1 MTNFQEDRIAI
12 DTAVNSVMF
21 NFFNL
26 KDIDERA
33 DYHELADGLIEM
45 IKRTKVHFI
54 EVNEKY
60 ITKEL
65 TPEFWEASFR
75 NIYHDPA
82 FLNHPKIFEKSGMV
96 FNMDNYSSEEL
107 QEYFEKEYKEILP
120 TLGLSIAGMDDV
132 ITSIRKIFD

>member
-1 MTNFQEDRIAI
+1 MTNFQEDRIVI

-21 NFFNL
+21 SLFDL
-26 KDIDERA
+26 TDTEEKEKYR
-33 DYHELADGLIEM
+33 ELVDGLIEM

-54 EVNEKY
+54 EVNKKY
-60 ITKEL
+60 IAKEL
-65 TPEFWEASFR
+65 TPEFWETSFR

-120 TLGLSIAGMDDV
+120 SLGLSIVDMDDV
-132 ITSIRKIFD
+132 ITNIRKIFD

>member
-12 DTAVNSVMF
+12 DTAVNSVMYG
-21 NFFNL
+21 FFNL
-26 KDIDERA
+26 KDTDERA
-33 DYHELADGLIEM
+33 DYRELADGLIEM

-60 ITKEL
+60 IAKEL
-65 TPEFWEASFR
+65 TPEFWETSFR
-75 NIYHDPA
+75 NIYNDPV

-120 TLGLSIAGMDDV
+120 TLELSITGMDDV
-132 ITSIRKIFD
+132 ISNIRKIFD